1 MISRVSRSIGRRGAR
16 TAVVPAQSVPKRV
29 PTKELL
35 IETAERLFGQLGI
48 DGVSLREVAAAAG
61 QSNNNV
67 VQYHFK
73 DKAGLVGAILED
85 RVSRVEAL
93 RRECLDALPG
103 AQGYT
108 PLELLRVLWLP
119 ILSVRD
125 VNGWHTFGRFLLQYM
140 LQPEIAPH
148 PVRKLYRIRR
158 EAEVKS
164 GPDLAY
170 VAKAM
175 RLLRLHYRH
184 LPPLVLKRRV
194 AALSLMFLAS
204 VVEHDN
210 ARLTPKTAVAVP
222 GEFDPAPILEMALGA
237 LSGSHE

>member
-1 MISRVSRSIGRRGAR
+1 MTSRALRSIGRRGAR
-16 TAVVPAQSVPKRV
+16 TAVVPAPSVPKRV

-35 IETAERLFGQLGI
+35 IETAERLFGRLGI

-61 QSNNNV
+61 QLNYNV

-93 RRECLDALPG
+93 RQEWFDAPPG
-103 AQGYT
+103 TQGYT

-125 VNGWHTFGRFLLQYM
+125 VNGSHTFGRFLLHYM
-140 LQPEIAPH
+140 LHPGIAPH
-148 PVRKLYRIRR
+148 PVRKLYGIRR
-158 EAEVKS
+158 ETEVES

-210 ARLTPKTAVAVP
+210 ARLTPRTAAP
-222 GEFDPAPILEMALGA
+222 LPEEFDPAPILEMALAA
-237 LSGSHE
+237 LSACHE